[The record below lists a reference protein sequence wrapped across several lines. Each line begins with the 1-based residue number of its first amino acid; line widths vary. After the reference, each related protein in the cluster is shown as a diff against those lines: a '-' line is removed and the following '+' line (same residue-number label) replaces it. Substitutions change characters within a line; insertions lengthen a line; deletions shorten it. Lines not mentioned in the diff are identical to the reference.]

1 MYKFYDKAWQDTD
14 TNKNK
19 GEEQKIFVQGK
30 IIWNHFSGEN
40 SSPLTYLASDLALL
54 EHHEDFVSCPLK
66 KKKSFFNFSP
76 LEPYEDLTVLQGEGS
91 TFISQ
96 LFYNPECYSGPG
108 DQTRD
113 QPALQVS
120 ALSAGLN
127 LQRRS
132 FFKKSLWY

>member
-1 MYKFYDKAWQDTD
+1 M
-14 TNKNK
+14 
-19 GEEQKIFVQGK
+19 
-30 IIWNHFSGEN
+30 
-40 SSPLTYLASDLALL
+40 SPK
-54 EHHEDFVSCPLK
+54 E
-66 KKKSFFNFSP
+66 KKSFFNFSP

-96 LFYNPECYSGPG
+96 LFYNPECYFGPG

-127 LQRRS
+127 LRRS
-132 FFKKSLWY
+132 FFKKILVVLK